1 MVQLN
6 CLVLNPH
13 ISFYI
18 HIAIMGKT
26 RRFFYIPIQ
35 QTLIYI

>member
-6 CLVLNPH
+6 SRVLHPR

-18 HIAIMGKT
+18 HIAIIEKT

-35 QTLIYI
+35 QTLVYI